1 MTFIS
6 RILGLVRDVVIA
18 RFFGTTL
25 AADAFFI
32 AFKIP
37 NLFRRLFAEGAFSQA
52 FVPVLTAHKE
62 TADETDVAGLV
73 DAAFGTL
80 ALILLVMVALGV
92 LAAPVVI
99 TVFAPGFLQQADKLD
114 LATALLRITF
124 PYLLFVSLT
133 ALLSGV
139 LNTYGRFAVPAFT
152 PALLNLSLIACAIV
166 LAPRMAEPV
175 MALAMGVFVGG
186 VAQLVLQYFAVA
198 RLGFLPRP
206 RVGFA
211 HAGVRRIM
219 RLMGPALFGAS
230 VVQINLML
238 DTLIASFLQTGSISW
253 LWYSDRLME
262 FPLGVF
268 GIALATVILPSLSRS
283 FARDDA
289 RSFSATLDWAL
300 RWVFLIALPAAVGL
314 AVLARPMLST
324 IFQYQAFGEHDVIMA
339 ARSLVA
345 YGSGLMGFVFIKIL
359 APGFFA
365 RQDTRTPVKIGVVAM
380 VVNMVLNLVL
390 VFPLAHA
397 GLALATA
404 LSAYVNAA
412 LLLRVLL
419 NEGIYQPRPG
429 WGGYLARIGISSAVM
444 AGVLVTG
451 AQAID
456 VWTAWDA
463 WTRALHLALWVAA
476 GGAVYFAVLGV
487 LGLRL
492 RDMLN

>member
-37 NLFRRLFAEGAFSQA
+37 NLFRRLFAEGAFSAA
-52 FVPVLTAHKE
+52 FVPVLTEQKE
-62 TADETDVAGLV
+62 TTDEAAVAGLI
-73 DAAFGTL
+73 DATFGTL
-80 ALILLVMVALGV
+80 ALVLLVVVALGV

-152 PALLNLSLIACAIV
+152 PALLNVSLIACAIV

-175 MALAMGVFVGG
+175 TALAMGVFVGG
-186 VAQLVLQYFAVA
+186 VAQLVLQYLAVA

-211 HAGVRRIM
+211 QAGVRRIM
-219 RLMGPALFGAS
+219 RLMVPAIFGAS
-230 VVQINLML
+230 VAQINLML

-289 RSFSATLDWAL
+289 RSFSTTLDWAL
-300 RWVFLIALPAAVGL
+300 RWVFLISLPAAVGL

-324 IFQYQAFGEHDVIMA
+324 IFQYQVFSEHDVIMA

-345 YGSGLMGFVFIKIL
+345 YGSGLMGFVFIKVL

-365 RQDTRTPVKIGVVAM
+365 RQDTRTPVKIGVIAM
-380 VVNMVLNLVL
+380 VVNMVLNLALVL
-390 VFPLAHA
+390 PLAHA

-419 NEGIYQPRPG
+419 NEGIYRPAPG
-429 WGGYLARIGISSAVM
+429 WGGYLARVGISSAVM

-451 AQAID
+451 VQTID
-456 VWTAWDA
+456 VWSAWDA
-463 WTRALHLALWVAA
+463 WTRALHLALWVVA
-476 GGAVYFAVLGV
+476 GAVVYFAVLGL
-487 LGLRL
+487 LGLRV
-492 RDMLN
+492 RDMVN